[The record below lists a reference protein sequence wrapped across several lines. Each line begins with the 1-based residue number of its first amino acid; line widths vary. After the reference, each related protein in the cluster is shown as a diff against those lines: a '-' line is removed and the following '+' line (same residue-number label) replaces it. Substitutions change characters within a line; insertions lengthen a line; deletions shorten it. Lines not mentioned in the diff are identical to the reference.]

1 MTKLIGAVLLLA
13 ASVPAQAQ
21 TQVYIKLAGQG
32 GAPTIALGLP
42 PFIAED
48 PAHGQDA
55 LTARQLEEVVR
66 GDLMLSR
73 YFNVIENGPHFDG
86 ANGPAILPDWKK
98 LGAASLLTAKVS
110 SSDSKLT
117 ISAKLLDANSGDA
130 VFERY
135 YRQDALY
142 LRSAAHTLSNDVIKA
157 LTGKNGIALTQIA
170 FANDHSGHKEIF
182 LVDYDGDNPRQL
194 TRENSIDL
202 LPRFSP
208 DRKFVAYTT
217 YKDGNPDLFMLDL
230 GHGTSRP
237 LSQEQGL
244 NIAGGFSPDGSQLL
258 MTLSRQRSPNLYVRS
273 MADGNITQLTQHFGA
288 DSSPTF
294 SPDAGQVA
302 FVSDR
307 AGNPQIYIMD
317 MTTQRVK
324 RLTSLNWCDSPSWS
338 PTGEWIAFAGRVNV
352 KDKLDIYLVDVTGN
366 QIRQLTHGEGN
377 SEDPS
382 WSPDGRFLV
391 FSSTRNG
398 KKPELFIMD
407 ADGSAPHRL
416 ADIPGG
422 SFTPNWSD

>member
-1 MTKLIGAVLLLA
+1 MRELLA
-13 ASVPAQAQ
+13 AALLVVSCLKARAE

-32 GAPTIALGLP
+32 GNPTIALGLP
-42 PFIAED
+42 PFVAED
-48 PAHGQDA
+48 AARSQDA
-55 LTARQLEEVVR
+55 LTARQLEDVVR

-73 YFNVIENGPHFDG
+73 YFNVVENGPHYDG
-86 ANGPAILPDWKK
+86 TNDEAILPDWKK
-98 LGAASLLTAKVS
+98 QGIASLLLVKVAS
-110 SSDSKLT
+110 AESKLT
-117 ISAKLLDANSGDA
+117 VTAKLIDANSGDA

-142 LRSAAHTLSNDVIKA
+142 LRSLAHTLSNDVIKA

-170 FANDHSGHKEIF
+170 FANDHTGHKEIF

-230 GHGTSRP
+230 AHGASRP

-258 MTLSRQRSPNLYVRS
+258 MTLSRERSPNLYVRS
-273 MADGNITQLTQHFGA
+273 MTDGSVTQLTQHFGA

-324 RLTSLNWCDSPSWS
+324 RLTNLNWCDSPSWS

-398 KKPELFIMD
+398 KRPELFVMD

-422 SFTPNWSD
+422 SFTPNWLD